1 MVSAGR
7 DPSSHQRQQPAS
19 PITLSSWPQALCP
32 EDFRDPPKDGPG
44 PCVLGGHI
52 SQDSTWPWFSS
63 WQKRP
68 GRHSAWEGGAY
79 GHRGQH
85 GSWFPKH
92 IPSHRV
98 TGRGLLQRN
107 RPESPFP
114 LSSAATLCDEIP
126 SIIWHLEGEG
136 ISFKIVSSTK
146 MWRRDTLAITGFNP
160 SAHRCGNRRLRSWR
174 LSVAG
179 DQSKPFPTFTKNTVC
194 IQQAIC
200 GINALPLECSLD
212 WTRACVCASRF
223 IAFMLQAFCLQGPGL
238 SGPVCFLQG
247 TQAEAGG

>member
-98 TGRGLLQRN
+98 TGEAFSKGTGQQAPSHSAQLQPYVMKYRV
-107 RPESPFP
+107 PFGTWRAKGS
-114 LSSAATLCDEIP
+114 LSRLY
-126 SIIWHLEGEG
+126 HLQKCGEG
-136 ISFKIVSSTK
+136 T
-146 MWRRDTLAITGFNP
+146 P
-160 SAHRCGNRRLRSWR
+160 
-174 LSVAG
+174 
-179 DQSKPFPTFTKNTVC
+179 
-194 IQQAIC
+194 
-200 GINALPLECSLD
+200 
-212 WTRACVCASRF
+212 
-223 IAFMLQAFCLQGPGL
+223 
-238 SGPVCFLQG
+238 
-247 TQAEAGG
+247 